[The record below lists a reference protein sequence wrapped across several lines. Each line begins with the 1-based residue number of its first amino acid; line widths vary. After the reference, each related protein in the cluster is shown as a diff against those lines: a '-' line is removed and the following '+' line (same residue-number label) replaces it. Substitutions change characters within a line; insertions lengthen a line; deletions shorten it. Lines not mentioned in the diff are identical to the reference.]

1 MLLSYQNHWLMIKLS
16 SLKNITNKNI
26 VIRVDMNVPIKEGN
40 VQDLTRIKACL
51 PTIKHAL
58 DQGAKILL
66 LSHLGRPT
74 EGLYE
79 EIFSLK
85 PVAKAASE
93 VFGQEVELIK
103 SIEDPQIFQ
112 GNSSIQL
119 LENIRFFDGEKA
131 NSKELGDK
139 LGNLGDLY
147 VFDAFGTSHREQA
160 STHSSIIHANEACS
174 GILLEQEVDALTKA
188 LNNTQKPYTAII
200 GGAKVS
206 TKLELIKNINSKADH
221 VIVGG
226 GIANTFIKAA
236 GYEVGQSLI
245 EESMV
250 GIAKELLDKGKVI
263 LPEKVITS
271 ETFEGKNISE
281 RNISDVGTNE
291 MILDQLVSERIKDI
305 VLSSKTILW
314 NGPLGVFEN
323 DYFSKGTEGLSKEIA
338 KSNGFSIAGGGETLS
353 AINKFINK
361 DDVSYC
367 STGGGAFLEFME
379 GKDLPSIQALKA
391 KISR

>member
-1 MLLSYQNHWLMIKLS
+1 MNKLS
-16 SLKNITNKNI
+16 SLNIAGKNL
-26 VIRVDMNVPIKEGN
+26 VIRVDMNVPIKDGI
-40 VQDLTRIKACL
+40 VQDSTRIKACL
-51 PTIKHAL
+51 PTIKYAL
-58 DQGAKILL
+58 AQKAKILL
-66 LSHLGRPT
+66 VSHLGRPA
-74 EGLYE
+74 EGAYE
-79 EIFSLK
+79 EVFSLK
-85 PVAKAASE
+85 PVAKS
-93 VFGQEVELIK
+93 VSQIFGQKVELIK
-103 SIEDPQIFQ
+103 SIDDPEIFR
-112 GNSSIQL
+112 GDSSIQF
-119 LENIRFFDGEKA
+119 LENIRFFDGEKTNTA
-131 NSKELGDK
+131 ELGAK

-174 GILLEQEVDALTKA
+174 GILLEHEIDALTKV
-188 LNNTQKPYTAII
+188 LDNTQSPYTAII

-206 TKLELIKNINSKADH
+206 TKLELIQNINSKADH

-236 GYEVGQSLI
+236 GYEVGLSLI

-250 GIAKELLDKGKVI
+250 DIAKDLLAKGKVM

-271 ETFEGKNISE
+271 ETFEGQNIHQRSIE
-281 RNISDVGTNE
+281 DIEVNE
-291 MILDQLVSERIKDI
+291 MILDQLVSESIKG
-305 VLSSKTILW
+305 VVQSSKTILW

-323 DYFSKGTEGLSKEIA
+323 DLFSKGTEELAKEIA
-338 KSNGFSIAGGGETLS
+338 KSEGFSVAGGGETLL

-379 GKDLPSIQALKA
+379 GKDLPSIEALKA
-391 KISR
+391 KTSR

>member
-1 MLLSYQNHWLMIKLS
+1 MIKLS
-16 SLKNITNKNI
+16 SLKNITNKNL
-26 VIRVDMNVPIKEGN
+26 VIRVDMNTPIKEGD

-51 PTIKHAL
+51 PTIRHAL

-66 LSHLGRPT
+66 VSHLGRPT

-103 SIEDPQIFQ
+103 SIEDSSIFH

-131 NSKELGDK
+131 NTKELGDK

-160 STHSSIIHANEACS
+160 STHSSIIYANAACS
-174 GILLEQEVDALTKA
+174 GILLEQEINVLTKA

-250 GIAKELLDKGKVI
+250 AIAKELLDKGKVI

-281 RNISDVGTNE
+281 KDISDVGINE
-291 MILDQLVSERIKDI
+291 MILDQLVSEKIKDI
-305 VLSSKTILW
+305 VLGSKTILW

-323 DYFSKGTEGLSKEIA
+323 DYFSKGTEELSKEIA

-391 KISR
+391 KT